1 MTINERL
8 KQITPSEIRAF
19 DAQVSTIPG
28 LLNFTIGEPNFDVP
42 EFIKDAMKEA
52 LDKNFTHYAASDG
65 LQELR
70 QAIANFYQRRHQL
83 DLNWQQIMVTV
94 GASQGFMITMM
105 ALLNPGD
112 KVLIPSPYFPLY
124 GYSSILSGGDSVFVD
139 TSADGFVLTP
149 EALDHQLQ
157 GHPEIKLLMLNY
169 PNNPTGI
176 TYSKDQVKGLADVL
190 RKYPDVYVL
199 SDEIYGDLVYEGDHY
214 SMVQELPERTILLA
228 GASKSYAM
236 TGFRLG
242 FLHIPA
248 DLYEELFKIFQT
260 MVTCVSTPDQWAG
273 VAAYN
278 DGDQAIDDMKGEYN
292 HRRKMIVDRMTAMGF
307 DIPHPAGAFYVFPR
321 IPAKYGDDDQAFALD
336 LAEKAK
342 VGVIPGSAFGP
353 GGQGYFRF
361 SYAAAYE
368 DIAVAMDR
376 MAAFMEVLQKNK

>member
-169 PNNPTGI
+169 PNNPTGT
-176 TYSKDQVKGLADVL
+176 TYSKDQVKGLAEVL

-278 DGDQAIDDMKGEYN
+278 DGDQAIDNMKGEYN
-292 HRRKMIVDRMTAMGF
+292 DRRKMIVDRMTAMGF

-321 IPAKYGDDDQAFALD
+321 IPAKYGDDDQSFALD

-376 MAAFMEVLQKNK
+376 MAAFMEVL

>member
-139 TSADGFVLTP
+139 TFADGFVLTP

-169 PNNPTGI
+169 PNNPTGT
-176 TYSKDQVKGLADVL
+176 TYSKDQVKGLAEVL

-278 DGDQAIDDMKGEYN
+278 DGDQAIDNMKGEYN
-292 HRRKMIVDRMTAMGF
+292 DRRKMIVDRMTAMGF

-376 MAAFMEVLQKNK
+376 MAAFMEVL

>member
-169 PNNPTGI
+169 PNNPTGT
-176 TYSKDQVKGLADVL
+176 TYSKDQVKGLAEVL

-214 SMVQELPERTILLA
+214 SMVEELPDRTILLA

-278 DGDQAIDDMKGEYN
+278 DGDQAIDEMKGEYN

-376 MAAFMEVLQKNK
+376 MAAFMEVL

>member
-124 GYSSILSGGDSVFVD
+124 DYSSILSGGESIFVD
-139 TSADGFVLTP
+139 TSADNFVLTP
-149 EALDHQLQ
+149 EALDRQLQ
-157 GHPEIKLLMLNY
+157 SHPEIKLLMLNY
-169 PNNPTGI
+169 PNNPTGT
-176 TYSKDQVKGLADVL
+176 TYSKDQVKRLAEVL

-214 SMVQELPERTILLA
+214 SMVQELPDRTILLA

-376 MAAFMEVLQKNK
+376 MAAFMEAL

>member
-124 GYSSILSGGDSVFVD
+124 DYSSILSGGESIFVD
-139 TSADGFVLTP
+139 TSADNFVLTP
-149 EALDHQLQ
+149 EALDRQLQ
-157 GHPEIKLLMLNY
+157 AHPGVKLLMLNY
-169 PNNPTGI
+169 PNNPTGT
-176 TYSKDQVKGLADVL
+176 TYSKDQVKRLAEVL
-190 RKYPDVYVL
+190 RKYPDVYIL
-199 SDEIYGDLVYEGDHY
+199 SDEIYGDLVYDGDHY
-214 SMVQELPERTILLA
+214 SMVEELPERTILLA

-242 FLHIPA
+242 FLHIPV

-292 HRRKMIVDRMTAMGF
+292 QRRKMIVDRMTAMGF
-307 DIPHPAGAFYVFPR
+307 DIPHPAGAFYVFPH

-376 MAAFMEVLQKNK
+376 MAAFMEAL

>member
-124 GYSSILSGGDSVFVD
+124 GYSSILSGGESIFVD

-169 PNNPTGI
+169 PNNPTGT
-176 TYSKDQVKGLADVL
+176 TYSKDQVKGLAEVL

-199 SDEIYGDLVYEGDHY
+199 SDEIYGDLVYNGDHY
-214 SMVQELPERTILLA
+214 SMVEELPDRTILLA

-292 HRRKMIVDRMTAMGF
+292 HRRNMIVDRMTAMGF
-307 DIPHPAGAFYVFPR
+307 DIPNPAGAFYVFPR
-321 IPAKYGDDDQAFALD
+321 IPANTVMMTKPL
-336 LAEKAK
+336 L
-342 VGVIPGSAFGP
+342 
-353 GGQGYFRF
+353 
-361 SYAAAYE
+361 
-368 DIAVAMDR
+368 
-376 MAAFMEVLQKNK
+376 

>member
-157 GHPEIKLLMLNY
+157 GHSEIKLLMLNY
-169 PNNPTGI
+169 PNNPTGT
-176 TYSKDQVKGLADVL
+176 TYSKDQVKGLAEVL

-214 SMVQELPERTILLA
+214 SMVEELPDRTILLA

-278 DGDQAIDDMKGEYN
+278 DGDQAIDEMKGEYN
-292 HRRKMIVDRMTAMGF
+292 DRRKMIVDRMTAMGF

-321 IPAKYGDDDQAFALD
+321 IPAKYGDDDQSFALD

-376 MAAFMEVLQKNK
+376 MAAFMEVL

>member
-157 GHPEIKLLMLNY
+157 GHHEIKLLMLNY
-169 PNNPTGI
+169 PNNPTGT
-176 TYSKDQVKGLADVL
+176 TYSKDQVKGLAEVL

-292 HRRKMIVDRMTAMGF
+292 DRRKMIVDRMTAMGF

-376 MAAFMEVLQKNK
+376 MAAFMEVL

>member
-83 DLNWQQIMVTV
+83 KLNWQQIMVTV

-124 GYSSILSGGDSVFVD
+124 GYSTILSGGDSVFVD

-169 PNNPTGI
+169 PNNPTGT
-176 TYSKDQVKGLADVL
+176 TYSKDQVKGLAEVL

-214 SMVQELPERTILLA
+214 SMVDELPDRTILLA

-376 MAAFMEVLQKNK
+376 MKAFMEAL

>member
-169 PNNPTGI
+169 PNNPTGT
-176 TYSKDQVKGLADVL
+176 TYSKDQVKGLAEVL

-278 DGDQAIDDMKGEYN
+278 GGDQAIDNMKGEYN
-292 HRRKMIVDRMTAMGF
+292 DRRKMIVDRMTAMGF

-368 DIAVAMDR
+368 DIAVAMNR
-376 MAAFMEVLQKNK
+376 MAAFMEVL

>member
-52 LDKNFTHYAASDG
+52 LDKNFTQYAASDG

-70 QAIANFYQRRHQL
+70 QAIANFYHRRHQL
-83 DLNWQQIMVTV
+83 KLNWQQIMVTV

-124 GYSSILSGGDSVFVD
+124 DYSSILSGGESIFVD
-139 TSADGFVLTP
+139 TSADNFVLTP
-149 EALDHQLQ
+149 EALDRQLQ
-157 GHPEIKLLMLNY
+157 SHPEVKLLMLNY
-169 PNNPTGI
+169 PNNPTGT
-176 TYSKDQVKGLADVL
+176 TYSKDQVKRLAEVL
-190 RKYPDVYVL
+190 RKYPDVYIL

-214 SMVQELPERTILLA
+214 SMVEELPERTILLA

-292 HRRKMIVDRMTAMGF
+292 QRRKMIVDRMTAMGF

-376 MAAFMEVLQKNK
+376 IATFMEAL

>member
-70 QAIANFYQRRHQL
+70 QAIANFYHRRHQL
-83 DLNWQQIMVTV
+83 KLNWQQIMVTV

-124 GYSSILSGGDSVFVD
+124 SYSSILSGGESIFVD
-139 TSADGFVLTP
+139 TSADDFVLTP

-157 GHPEIKLLMLNY
+157 SHPEVKLLMLNY
-169 PNNPTGI
+169 PNNPTGT
-176 TYSKDQVKGLADVL
+176 TYSKDQVKRLAEVL
-190 RKYPDVYVL
+190 RKYPDVYIL
-199 SDEIYGDLVYEGDHY
+199 SDEIYGDLVYDGDHY
-214 SMVQELPERTILLA
+214 SMVEELPERTILLA

-292 HRRKMIVDRMTAMGF
+292 QRRKMIVDRMTAMGF

-376 MAAFMEVLQKNK
+376 IAAFMEAL

>member
-124 GYSSILSGGDSVFVD
+124 GYSSILSGGESIFVD

-169 PNNPTGI
+169 PNNPTGT
-176 TYSKDQVKGLADVL
+176 TYSKDQVKGLAEVL

-199 SDEIYGDLVYEGDHY
+199 SDEIYGDLVYDGDHY
-214 SMVQELPERTILLA
+214 SMVEELPDRTILLA

-376 MAAFMEVLQKNK
+376 MAAFMEVL

>member
-169 PNNPTGI
+169 PNNPTGT
-176 TYSKDQVKGLADVL
+176 TYSKDQVKGLAEVL

-292 HRRKMIVDRMTAMGF
+292 DRRKMIVDRMTAMGF

-368 DIAVAMDR
+368 DIAVAMNR
-376 MAAFMEVLQKNK
+376 MAAFMEVL

>member
-124 GYSSILSGGDSVFVD
+124 GYSTILSGGDSVFVD

-169 PNNPTGI
+169 PNNPTGT
-176 TYSKDQVKGLADVL
+176 TYSKDQVKGLAEVL

-292 HRRKMIVDRMTAMGF
+292 DRRKMIVDRMTAMGF

-361 SYAAAYE
+361 SYAASYE

-376 MAAFMEVLQKNK
+376 MAAFMEVL

>member
-149 EALDHQLQ
+149 KALDHQLQ

-169 PNNPTGI
+169 PNNPTGT
-176 TYSKDQVKGLADVL
+176 TYSKDQVKGLAEVL

-214 SMVQELPERTILLA
+214 SMVEELPERTILLA

-292 HRRKMIVDRMTAMGF
+292 DRRKMIVNRMTAMGF

-361 SYAAAYE
+361 SYAASYE

-376 MAAFMEVLQKNK
+376 MAAFMEVL

>member
-169 PNNPTGI
+169 PNNPTGT
-176 TYSKDQVKGLADVL
+176 TYSKDQVKGLAEVL

-278 DGDQAIDDMKGEYN
+278 DGDQAIDEMKGEYN
-292 HRRKMIVDRMTAMGF
+292 DRRKMIVDRMTAMGF

-321 IPAKYGDDDQAFALD
+321 IPAKYGDDDQSFALD

-376 MAAFMEVLQKNK
+376 MAAFMEVL

>member
-124 GYSSILSGGDSVFVD
+124 GYSTILSGGDSVFVD

-169 PNNPTGI
+169 PNNPTGT
-176 TYSKDQVKGLADVL
+176 TYSKDQVKGLAEVL

-278 DGDQAIDDMKGEYN
+278 DGDQAIDEMKGEYN

-376 MAAFMEVLQKNK
+376 MAAFMEVL

>member
-83 DLNWQQIMVTV
+83 KLNWQQIMVTV

-124 GYSSILSGGDSVFVD
+124 GYSSILSGGESIFVD
-139 TSADGFVLTP
+139 TSADDFVLTP
-149 EALDHQLQ
+149 EALDRELQ
-157 GHPEIKLLMLNY
+157 AHPEIKLLMLNY
-169 PNNPTGI
+169 PNNPTGT
-176 TYSKDQVKGLADVL
+176 TYSKDQVKRLAEVL
-190 RKYPDVYVL
+190 RKYPDVYIL
-199 SDEIYGDLVYEGDHY
+199 SDEIYGDLVYDGDHY
-214 SMVQELPERTILLA
+214 SMVEELPDRTILLA

-278 DGDQAIDDMKGEYN
+278 DGDQAIEDMKGEYN
-292 HRRKMIVDRMTAMGF
+292 HRRKMIMDRMTAMGF
-307 DIPHPAGAFYVFPR
+307 DIPHPAGAFYVFSR

-376 MAAFMEVLQKNK
+376 MAAFMEAL

>member
-19 DAQVSTIPG
+19 DVQVSSIPD
-28 LLNFTIGEPNFDVP
+28 LLTFTIGEPNFDVP
-42 EFIKDAMKEA
+42 EFVKDAMKEA
-52 LDKNFTHYAASDG
+52 LDKNYTHYAASDG

-83 DLNWQQIMVTV
+83 DLNWQQIMITV

-105 ALLNPGD
+105 TLLNPGD

-124 GYSSILSGGDSVFVD
+124 GYSSILSGGETIKVD

-149 EALDHQLQ
+149 EALESQLQ
-157 GHPEIKLLMLNY
+157 AHPEVKLLMLNY
-169 PNNPTGI
+169 PNNPTG
-176 TYSKDQVKGLADVL
+176 TSYSKDQVKALADVL
-190 RKYPDVYVL
+190 RRYPDVYVL

-214 SMVQELPERTILLA
+214 SMVQELPERTILLS

-248 DLYEELFKIFQT
+248 HLYEEMFKIFQS

-278 DGDQAIDDMKGEYN
+278 DGDQAIAEMKAEYDR
-292 HRRKMIVDRMTAMGF
+292 RRKMIVERMSAMGI

-321 IPAKYGDDDQAFALD
+321 IPAKYGDDDQAFAID

-361 SYAAAYE
+361 SYAASYE

-376 MAAFMEVLQKNK
+376 MAAFIQDM

>member
-70 QAIANFYQRRHQL
+70 QAIANFYHRRHQL
-83 DLNWQQIMVTV
+83 KLNWQQIMVTV

-124 GYSSILSGGDSVFVD
+124 SYSSILSGGESIFVD
-139 TSADGFVLTP
+139 TSADDFVLTP
-149 EALDHQLQ
+149 EALDRELQ
-157 GHPEIKLLMLNY
+157 AHPEVKLLMLNY
-169 PNNPTGI
+169 PNNPTGT
-176 TYSKDQVKGLADVL
+176 TYSKDQVKRLAEVL
-190 RKYPDVYVL
+190 RKYPDVYIL
-199 SDEIYGDLVYEGDHY
+199 SDEIYGDLVYDGDHY
-214 SMVQELPERTILLA
+214 SMVEELPERTILLA

-292 HRRKMIVDRMTAMGF
+292 QRRKMIVDRMTAMGF

-376 MAAFMEVLQKNK
+376 IAAFMEVL

>member
-83 DLNWQQIMVTV
+83 KLNWQQIMVTV

-124 GYSSILSGGDSVFVD
+124 GYSSILSGGESIFVD
-139 TSADGFVLTP
+139 TSADDFVLTP
-149 EALDHQLQ
+149 EALDRQLQ
-157 GHPEIKLLMLNY
+157 AHPETKLLMLNY
-169 PNNPTGI
+169 PNNPTGT
-176 TYSKDQVKGLADVL
+176 TYSKDQVKGLAEVL

-214 SMVQELPERTILLA
+214 SMVDELPDRTILLA

-292 HRRKMIVDRMTAMGF
+292 HRRKMIMDRMTAMGF

-376 MAAFMEVLQKNK
+376 MAAFMEVL

>member
-169 PNNPTGI
+169 PNNPTGT
-176 TYSKDQVKGLADVL
+176 TYSKDQVKGLAEVL

-199 SDEIYGDLVYEGDHY
+199 SDEIYGDLVYEGDHH

-248 DLYEELFKIFQT
+248 DLYEELFKVFQT

-376 MAAFMEVLQKNK
+376 MAAFMEVL

>member
-169 PNNPTGI
+169 PNNPTGT
-176 TYSKDQVKGLADVL
+176 TYSKDQVKGLAEVL

-214 SMVQELPERTILLA
+214 SMVEELPDRTILLA

-292 HRRKMIVDRMTAMGF
+292 HRRKMIVNRMTAMGF

-376 MAAFMEVLQKNK
+376 IAAFMEVL

>member
-124 GYSSILSGGDSVFVD
+124 GYSSILSGGESIFVD

-169 PNNPTGI
+169 PNNPTGT
-176 TYSKDQVKGLADVL
+176 TYSKDQVKGLAEVL

-199 SDEIYGDLVYEGDHY
+199 SDEIYGDLVYDGDHY
-214 SMVQELPERTILLA
+214 SMVEELPDRTILLA

-292 HRRKMIVDRMTAMGF
+292 HRRNMIVDRMTAMGF
-307 DIPHPAGAFYVFPR
+307 DIPNPAGAFYVFPR

-376 MAAFMEVLQKNK
+376 IAAFMEVL

>member
-83 DLNWQQIMVTV
+83 NLNWQQIMVTV

-169 PNNPTGI
+169 PNNPTGT
-176 TYSKDQVKGLADVL
+176 TYSKDQVKGLVEVL

-376 MAAFMEVLQKNK
+376 MAAFMEVL

>member
-169 PNNPTGI
+169 PNNPTGT
-176 TYSKDQVKGLADVL
+176 TYSKDQVKGLAEVL

-278 DGDQAIDDMKGEYN
+278 DGDQAIDEMKGEYN

-376 MAAFMEVLQKNK
+376 MAAFMEVL

>member
-169 PNNPTGI
+169 PNNPTGT
-176 TYSKDQVKGLADVL
+176 TYSKDQVKGLAEVL

-214 SMVQELPERTILLA
+214 SMVEELPDRTILLA

-278 DGDQAIDDMKGEYN
+278 DGDQAIDEMKGEYN
-292 HRRKMIVDRMTAMGF
+292 DRRKMIVDRMTAMGF

-321 IPAKYGDDDQAFALD
+321 IPAKYGDDDQSFALD

-376 MAAFMEVLQKNK
+376 MAAFMEAL

>member
-169 PNNPTGI
+169 PNNPTGT
-176 TYSKDQVKGLADVL
+176 TYSKDQVKGLVEVL

-376 MAAFMEVLQKNK
+376 MAAFMEVL

>member
-83 DLNWQQIMVTV
+83 KLNWQQIMVTV

-124 GYSSILSGGDSVFVD
+124 GYSSILSGGESIFVD
-139 TSADGFVLTP
+139 TSADDFVLTP
-149 EALDHQLQ
+149 EALDRQLQ
-157 GHPEIKLLMLNY
+157 AHPEIKLLMLNY
-169 PNNPTGI
+169 PNNPTGT
-176 TYSKDQVKGLADVL
+176 TYSKDQVKGLAEVL
-190 RKYPDVYVL
+190 RKYPDIYVL
-199 SDEIYGDLVYEGDHY
+199 SDEIYGDLVYDDDHY
-214 SMVQELPERTILLA
+214 SMVEELPNRTILLA

-292 HRRKMIVDRMTAMGF
+292 DRRKMIVDRMTAMGF

-361 SYAAAYE
+361 SYAASYE

-376 MAAFMEVLQKNK
+376 MAAFMEVL

>member
-83 DLNWQQIMVTV
+83 KLNWQQIMVTV

-124 GYSSILSGGDSVFVD
+124 GYSSILSGGESIFVD
-139 TSADGFVLTP
+139 TSADDFVLTP
-149 EALDHQLQ
+149 EALGRQLQ
-157 GHPEIKLLMLNY
+157 AHPEIKLLMLNY
-169 PNNPTGI
+169 PNNPTGT
-176 TYSKDQVKGLADVL
+176 TYSKDQVKELAEVL

-199 SDEIYGDLVYEGDHY
+199 SDEIYGDLVYDGDHY
-214 SMVQELPERTILLA
+214 SMVEELPDRTILLA

-376 MAAFMEVLQKNK
+376 MAAFMEAL

>member
-83 DLNWQQIMVTV
+83 KLNWQQIMVTV

-105 ALLNPGD
+105 ALLNSGD

-124 GYSSILSGGDSVFVD
+124 GYSSILSGGESIFVD
-139 TSADGFVLTP
+139 TSADDFVLTP
-149 EALDHQLQ
+149 ETLDHQLQ
-157 GHPEIKLLMLNY
+157 AHPEIKLLMLNY
-169 PNNPTGI
+169 PNNPTGT
-176 TYSKDQVKGLADVL
+176 TYSKDQVKGLAEVL

-199 SDEIYGDLVYEGDHY
+199 SDEIYGDLVYEGDNY

-376 MAAFMEVLQKNK
+376 MAAFMEVL

>member
-169 PNNPTGI
+169 PNNPTGT
-176 TYSKDQVKGLADVL
+176 TYSKDQVKGLAEVL

-292 HRRKMIVDRMTAMGF
+292 DRRKMIVNRMTAMGF

-376 MAAFMEVLQKNK
+376 MAAFMEVL

>member
-169 PNNPTGI
+169 PNNPTGT
-176 TYSKDQVKGLADVL
+176 TYSKDQVKGLAEVL

-199 SDEIYGDLVYEGDHY
+199 SDEIYGDLVYDGDHY

-292 HRRKMIVDRMTAMGF
+292 DRRKMIVDRMTAMGF

-376 MAAFMEVLQKNK
+376 MAAFMEVL

>member
-169 PNNPTGI
+169 PNNPTGT
-176 TYSKDQVKGLADVL
+176 TYSKDQVKGLAEVL

-278 DGDQAIDDMKGEYN
+278 DGDQAIDEMKGEYN
-292 HRRKMIVDRMTAMGF
+292 DRRKMIVDRMTAMGF

-368 DIAVAMDR
+368 DIAVAMNR
-376 MAAFMEVLQKNK
+376 MAAFMEVL

>member
-124 GYSSILSGGDSVFVD
+124 GYSSILSGGESIFVD

-169 PNNPTGI
+169 PNNPTGT
-176 TYSKDQVKGLADVL
+176 TYSKDQVKGLAEVL

-214 SMVQELPERTILLA
+214 SMVEELPDRTILLA

-292 HRRKMIVDRMTAMGF
+292 HRRNMIVDRMTAMGF
-307 DIPHPAGAFYVFPR
+307 DIPNPAGAFYVFPR

-376 MAAFMEVLQKNK
+376 MAAFMEAL

>member
-169 PNNPTGI
+169 PNNPTGT
-176 TYSKDQVKGLADVL
+176 TYSKDQVKGLAEVL

-214 SMVQELPERTILLA
+214 SMVEELPDRTILLA

-292 HRRKMIVDRMTAMGF
+292 DRRKMIVDRMTAMGF

-321 IPAKYGDDDQAFALD
+321 IPAKYGDDDQSFALD

-376 MAAFMEVLQKNK
+376 MAAFMEVL